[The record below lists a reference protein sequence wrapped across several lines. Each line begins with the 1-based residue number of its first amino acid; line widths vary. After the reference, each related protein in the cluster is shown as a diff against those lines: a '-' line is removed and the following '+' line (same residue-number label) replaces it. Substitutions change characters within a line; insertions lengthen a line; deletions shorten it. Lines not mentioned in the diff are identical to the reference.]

1 MTIRLLLIFLPVL
14 LLVSCSKRGDTRSTT
29 HPRSVT
35 VDSCIQSDEY
45 TILSM
50 LLDSSYADSDEFK
63 QGVTSCMLIDSTI
76 APRRLPKRLTS
87 PEFSEMYE
95 QLANFALDS
104 LLDCFNAINSRP
116 AALSKD
122 SLKCHFNVVLIS
134 ETVLDS
140 VFGGTIGA
148 LQNWPLFY
156 KRYPHTRGLAQ
167 LSRVAFNNTRN
178 QAVVYWERE
187 REPLIGYGEIVF
199 FARQAHAWIIVT
211 RRIVW
216 IS

>member
-1 MTIRLLLIFLPVL
+1 MTIRFLLIFLLVS
-14 LLVSCSKRGDTRSTT
+14 LLVSCSKRSDTRSTI
-29 HPRSVT
+29 HPPSVT

-63 QGVTSCMLIDSTI
+63 EGVTSCMLIDSTI
-76 APRRLPKRLTS
+76 ALRKLPKRRTS
-87 PEFSEMYE
+87 QLSCGMHE
-95 QLANFALDS
+95 QLASFAVDS
-104 LLDCFNAINSRP
+104 LFDCFNTINSRP
-116 AALSKD
+116 AVLAKD

-134 ETVLDS
+134 KTVLDS
-140 VFGGTIGA
+140 VFGGTIGT

-199 FARQAHAWIIVT
+199 FARQAHAWTIVT
-211 RRIVW
+211 RRIIW